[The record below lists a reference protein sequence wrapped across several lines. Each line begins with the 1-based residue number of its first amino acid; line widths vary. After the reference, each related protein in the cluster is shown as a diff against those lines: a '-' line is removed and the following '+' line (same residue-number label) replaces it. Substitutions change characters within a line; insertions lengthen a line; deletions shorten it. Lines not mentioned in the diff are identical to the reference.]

1 MTQKIAPVLPR
12 EGTLAYD
19 PRFDVNGEDWMGS
32 EQCGQDRMNGRVGD
46 LPVGGPLAVARR
58 AHRRIAQSVCAG
70 WRRLRGVAAVLPMS
84 MALACAAHAQAS
96 AAAATAVP
104 SPGSAQRALPAGAP
118 VRLALIEG
126 MSGAFANAGA
136 AVERN
141 LRFAI
146 ERVNARGGVMLR
158 DGAHPLQLVVL
169 DSRGATDEAL
179 VQLRAAADARIAF
192 VLQGNSSAVAA
203 ALIAA
208 INKHN
213 VREPNRRM
221 LLLNYSADDPALTE
235 DDCSFWHFRFDAHAG
250 MRINALTEVM
260 RRDSSL
266 KKVYLLNQD
275 YSFGRQVSSLAR
287 SSLAAQRPDVAIVGD
302 EFVPVGRVKDFA
314 PYLAKIRASGADAV
328 LTGNWGNDLTLLVRA
343 AREQNLKLRFYTFY
357 GNSLGA
363 PAALGDAGVGR
374 VIAVADW
381 HPNVGGAASDAFY
394 TAFRA
399 RYPAPLDDYPL
410 LRISVMIDMLARALT
425 HAGSDD
431 ALAVATALE
440 GARADYGSGFHPSW
454 MRANDHQLIQP
465 LYVMQMEKA
474 GTAHVRFDNEGS
486 GYGFRT
492 LLTLTPEQTIPASTC
507 RMRRVR

>member
-1 MTQKIAPVLPR
+1 
-12 EGTLAYD
+12 
-19 PRFDVNGEDWMGS
+19 
-32 EQCGQDRMNGRVGD
+32 
-46 LPVGGPLAVARR
+46 
-58 AHRRIAQSVCAG
+58 
-70 WRRLRGVAAVLPMS
+70 
-84 MALACAAHAQAS
+84 
-96 AAAATAVP
+96 
-104 SPGSAQRALPAGAP
+104 
-118 VRLALIEG
+118 

-158 DGAHPLQLVVL
+158 DGAHPLRLVVL
-169 DSRGATDEAL
+169 DSKGATDEAL

-203 ALIAA
+203 ALACGA
-208 INKHN
+208 QGNSSGVAPGVVAVLNKHN
-213 VREPNRRM
+213 AREPGRRM

-235 DDCSFWHFRFDAHAG
+235 ADCSFWHFRFDAHAG

-260 RRDSSL
+260 RRDPSL

-275 YSFGRQVSSLAR
+275 YSFGRQVSSLGRAA
-287 SSLAAQRPDVAIVGD
+287 LTAQRPDVAVVGD

-314 PYLAKIRASGADAV
+314 PYIAKIRASGADAV
-328 LTGNWGNDLTLLVRA
+328 LTGNWGSDLTLLVRA
-343 AREQNLKLRFYTFY
+343 AREQNLKARFYTFY

-363 PAALGDAGVGR
+363 PAALGDAGIER

-381 HPNVGGAASDAFY
+381 HPNVGGVASDAFY

-399 RYPAPLDDYPL
+399 RYPQPADDYPL
-410 LRISVMIDMLARALT
+410 LRISVMIDMLAQALDR
-425 HAGSDD
+425 AGSDD
-431 ALAVATALE
+431 ARAVAAALE
-440 GARADYGSGFHPSW
+440 GLRDSDGGGFHPSW
-454 MRANDHQLIQP
+454 MRVDDHQLIQP

-492 LLTLTPEQTIPASTC
+492 VLALTPEQTVPPSVC
-507 RMRRVR
+507 RMRRPQ